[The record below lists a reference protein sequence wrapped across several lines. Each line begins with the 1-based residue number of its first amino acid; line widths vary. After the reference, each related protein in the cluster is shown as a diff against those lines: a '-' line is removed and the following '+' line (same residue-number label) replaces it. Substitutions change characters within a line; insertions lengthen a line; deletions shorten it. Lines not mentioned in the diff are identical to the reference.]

1 MSPPYLRVGAT
12 ADQPIPLGDVDTVGV
27 TDQVVVC
34 SAHIHVPVARHRAV
48 HVMEDG
54 VLIPVQ
60 IILLEPLARM
70 PEEHSQTHLSQT
82 IG

>member
-1 MSPPYLRVGAT
+1 MTNVIVAPPTYLRVGAT
-12 ADQPIPLGDVDTVGV
+12 ADHSVPLGDVDTAGV

-34 SAHIHVPVARHRAV
+34 SAYIRVPVARHRAV

-60 IILLEPLARM
+60 IILVEPLSRT
-70 PEEHSQTHLSQT
+70 PEECP
-82 IG
+82 